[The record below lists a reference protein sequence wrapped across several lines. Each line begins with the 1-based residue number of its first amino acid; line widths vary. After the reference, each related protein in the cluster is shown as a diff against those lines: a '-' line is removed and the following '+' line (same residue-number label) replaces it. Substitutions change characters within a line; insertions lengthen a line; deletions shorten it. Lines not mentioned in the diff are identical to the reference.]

1 VSEHSPAAMCGLK
14 SGDYIVKVN
23 GQNVSRAQ
31 QRTVSNIIK
40 YKYLV
45 LRKKEEFIFFALD
58 I

>member
-1 VSEHSPAAMCGLK
+1 MSENSPAAMCGLK

-45 LRKKEEFIFFALD
+45 FRKKEEFIFFLL
-58 I
+58 